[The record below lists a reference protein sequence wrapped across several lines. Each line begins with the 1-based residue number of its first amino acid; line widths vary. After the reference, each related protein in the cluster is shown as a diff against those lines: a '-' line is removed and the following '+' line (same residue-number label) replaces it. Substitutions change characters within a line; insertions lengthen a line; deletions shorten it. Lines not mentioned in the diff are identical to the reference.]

1 MEDSSFMHLEP
12 NIAKAKFIVTPTRFY
27 TLDFDQNIQ
36 MKELKKMIQVAAH
49 LKKNNFRLFC
59 DGREYTK
66 YHEETFESLFP
77 SQNLVVFSLV
87 MGEGEYIEESEL
99 LLQINTPCPQHSEK
113 FLLFYCFDCNC
124 SICCDCFVIGS
135 HKGHYIQD
143 KCYYL
148 LPSKFLVE
156 KMFSSWSRNIYA
168 EYKITTDLSEMK
180 NKLNN
185 ILFSQLSKM
194 LKEVQTRCNDLI
206 DIYNNVN
213 LNSSDNI
220 RYSVRTI
227 RISFIK
233 ALDDLKEE
241 LNIKDIVN
249 NPQIFKDFDI
259 AYKKLGRIYNEKF
272 EKNLENFQQLNHK
285 VSIMVSSLIEK
296 IYNLLLDSLNQALN
310 EQQYNNVQIQNGGR
324 RPAVPAL
331 HSGLY
336 REVWE
341 SAAGAVVFFRADAR
355 ERRIGRGV
363 RGNVYQAAQGGEE
376 NGGGEEQR

>member
-1 MEDSSFMHLEP
+1 MEESSFMNLEP
-12 NIAKAKFIVTPTRFY
+12 NIVKAKFIVTNTRFY

-59 DGREYTK
+59 EGREYTK

-77 SQNLVVFSLV
+77 SQNLVVFTLEK
-87 MGEGEYIEESEL
+87 GEGEYIEESEL
-99 LLQINTPCPQHSEK
+99 VLQINTPCPQHSEK

-124 SICCDCFVIGS
+124 SICSECFLIGS
-135 HKGHYIQD
+135 HKGHHIQD

-168 EYKITTDLSEMK
+168 EYRITTDLSEMK

-185 ILFSQLSKM
+185 TLFEQLFQM
-194 LKEVQTRCNDLI
+194 LNEVKTRCNNLI

-220 RYSVRTI
+220 RFSVRNI
-227 RISFIK
+227 RISFIR

-249 NPQIFKDFDI
+249 NPQIFKDFDV

-272 EKNLENFQQLNHK
+272 EKILENFQQLNQK

-310 EQQYNNVQIQNGGR
+310 EQQYNNIQIQIKDKLIDPIDQYVINNQF
-324 RPAVPAL
+324 
-331 HSGLY
+331 S
-336 REVWE
+336 
-341 SAAGAVVFFRADAR
+341 
-355 ERRIGRGV
+355 
-363 RGNVYQAAQGGEE
+363 EE
-376 NGGGEEQR
+376 LNNRKSF